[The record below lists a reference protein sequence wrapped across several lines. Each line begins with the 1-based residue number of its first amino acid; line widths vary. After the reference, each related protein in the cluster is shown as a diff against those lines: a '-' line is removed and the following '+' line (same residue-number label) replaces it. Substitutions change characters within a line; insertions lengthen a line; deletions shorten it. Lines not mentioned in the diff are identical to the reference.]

1 MLTGE
6 DKSELFFFSLS
17 SLIDQYN
24 VSLSTV
30 QNEWTNGEMKQFILT
45 QWTKKIIHL
54 ESIRST
60 TIIFIWIDF
69 FLSSQIDHNLKSEIE
84 KVRERY
90 RE

>member
-1 MLTGE
+1 MLTAE

-30 QNEWTNGEMKQFILT
+30 QNKWTNRMANMKQFILT
-45 QWTKKIIHL
+45 QWTKKAIHL

-60 TIIFIWIDF
+60 TTIFIWIGF
-69 FLSSQIDHNLKSEIE
+69 FLSLSLSSQIDHKLD
-84 KVRERY
+84 
-90 RE
+90 